1 MDGRYRSGRPVGDY
15 NAAMQRRE
23 FLTTV
28 AAAGVAVAH
37 APAIAAAAQVQPT
50 VRRKGRLKQALFR
63 QVFGQTNMSLDEQ
76 CRIAADLGC
85 VGFDLIGAQDWP
97 TLKKYGLIPTM
108 AGAGPVTFPDG
119 VIHREVHDQLEPKM
133 KAFIDQSVEG
143 GCQKI
148 ITVGGQRKGMSYAEG
163 ADNAVAFFNRI
174 KSYAED
180 KGVTICLENMNSR
193 YPDNVLG
200 RPDQICDHI
209 GWGFEV
215 CKRVNSPSVKMLFDI
230 YHAQVMDGN
239 ICATIKDNL
248 PLIAHFHTAGVPGRH
263 ELDESQE
270 INYRFVART
279 IVDLGFTGYIAH
291 EYRPTP
297 GKDPMEIL
305 RRTLDLM
312 DV

>member
-1 MDGRYRSGRPVGDY
+1 MY
-15 NAAMQRRE
+15 RRE

-28 AAAGVAVAH
+28 AAAGVAAAH
-37 APAIAAAAQVQPT
+37 PTTTGAAQATQKVK
-50 VRRKGRLKQALFR
+50 RKGRLKQALFR
-63 QVFGQTNMSLDEQ
+63 QVFGTGNMSLDEQ

-85 VGFDLIGAQDWP
+85 VGFDLIGPQEWP
-97 TLKKYGLIPTM
+97 TLKKYGLVPTM

-119 VIHREVHDQLEPKM
+119 VIHKEVHDQLEPKL
-133 KAFIDQSVEG
+133 KAYIDQCVEG
-143 GCQKI
+143 GVTNI

-174 KSYAED
+174 KGYAEN
-180 KGVTICLENMNSR
+180 KHATICLENMNTR

-200 RPDQICDHI
+200 RPDQICDHVA
-209 GWGFEV
+209 WGFEV

-239 ICATIKDNL
+239 VCDTIKDNL
-248 PLIAHFHTAGVPGRH
+248 QWIAHFHTAGVPGRH
-263 ELDESQE
+263 EIDDTQE
-270 INYRFVART
+270 LNYRFVAKW
-279 IVDLGFTGYIAH
+279 IVDLGYTGYIAH

-305 RRTLDLM
+305 RRVLDMM
-312 DV
+312 DA

>member
-1 MDGRYRSGRPVGDY
+1 
-15 NAAMQRRE
+15 MQRRQ
-23 FLTTV
+23 FLATV
-28 AAAGVAVAH
+28 AAAGVA
-37 APAIAAAAQVQPT
+37 AAQSPALNAQGQPKIQ
-50 VRRKGRLKQALFR
+50 RKGRLKQALFR
-63 QVFGQTNMSLDEQ
+63 QVFGQTTMSLDDQ

-85 VGFDLIGAQDWP
+85 VGFDLIGPSDWP

-119 VIHREVHDQLEPKM
+119 LIHKEVQAALEPKL
-133 KAFIDQSVEG
+133 KAHIDLCAEAGVT
-143 GCQKI
+143 KI

-163 ADNAVAFFNRI
+163 ADNAVAFLDRI
-174 KSYAED
+174 KSYAES
-180 KGVTICLENMNSR
+180 KRVVICLENMNTR

-200 RPDQICDHI
+200 RPDQICDHVS
-209 GWGFEV
+209 WGFEV

-239 ICATIKDNL
+239 VCDTIKDNL

-263 ELDESQE
+263 ELDDTQE
-270 INYRFVART
+270 LNYRFVAKT
-279 IVDLGFTGYIAH
+279 IVDLGFTGYLAH

-297 GKDPMEIL
+297 GKDPIEVL
-305 RRTLDLM
+305 KRTLDLM